1 MAGLTTATVQLCGNT
16 GRRRDGEGPVDYV
29 SDRDGGASMTV
40 ELSGSHEAVIFVE
53 CNVYAQINNHGR
65 AIIDMQSGSG
75 FYFLVPWVAV
85 GNYHCHNPWFY
96 FEAIPVGKGSSS

>member
-1 MAGLTTATVQLCGNT
+1 
-16 GRRRDGEGPVDYV
+16 
-29 SDRDGGASMTV
+29 MTV

-85 GNYHCHNPWFY
+85 GNYHCHNP
-96 FEAIPVGKGSSS
+96 GSILKLYQWARVPPPKTDFDMEMAM